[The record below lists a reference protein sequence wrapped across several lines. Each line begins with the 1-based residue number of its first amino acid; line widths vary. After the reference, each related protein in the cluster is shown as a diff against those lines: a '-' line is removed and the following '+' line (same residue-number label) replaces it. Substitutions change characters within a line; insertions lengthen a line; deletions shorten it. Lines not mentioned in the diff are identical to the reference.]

1 MQRLEGLCPLSSP
14 SGESATVPVLSGGP
28 HTDLAMRVCILLIFT
43 LLNGCFANEKQT
55 VSAEPPY
62 EAGAV
67 NPPQCSASVTGINA
81 DALLNAAPCHRL
93 SEYGLFIDPSEPRL
107 HPRAPGII
115 YRLNSTLFSDH
126 ARKYRWLFL
135 PTSDGE
141 VQPAHYSAEGPLD
154 FPVGTV
160 LVKVFAL
167 PSDTSD
173 TDLDSEEI
181 VEVRLLIHR
190 ADGWL
195 GLPYR
200 WHAELGDGYFL
211 GSGDTLSRTLVH
223 DGLTIDVQ
231 YSVPTY
237 GSCRTCH
244 NDNGQM
250 VPIGPK
256 ARHLNSLI
264 SVPGATPQNQ
274 LSWWSDQGLLQEL
287 PVDISHLPLAPD
299 WRDATA
305 RLQDR
310 AKAYLDINCAHC
322 HSDNGAAALSG
333 LRLEYFRT
341 SIDYT
346 HGVCNSAH
354 GWRGGGF
361 DIWPGR
367 GEDSSLPLRM
377 ELNGAADRMP
387 PLGRSVADG
396 EAVELIRRWIDS
408 LPATE
413 CGSG

>member
-1 MQRLEGLCPLSSP
+1 M
-14 SGESATVPVLSGGP
+14 SGGQ
-28 HTDLAMRVCILLIFT
+28 HTEPAMRVCLLLFVT
-43 LLNGCFANEKQT
+43 LL
-55 VSAEPPY
+55 SACAGDTEQPNSSEPPY

-67 NPPQCSASVTGINA
+67 NPPQCSASVSGINV

-93 SEYGLFIDPSEPRL
+93 SEYGLFLDPAEPRQQ
-107 HPRAPGII
+107 PQNPGIA
-115 YRLNSTLFSDH
+115 YRLNSSLFSDH

-135 PTSDGE
+135 PTTDGV
-141 VQPAHYSAEGPLD
+141 VQPARYSAEGPLA

-160 LVKVFAL
+160 LVKVFTL
-167 PSDTSD
+167 PSDTAV
-173 TDLDSEEI
+173 TEPDSEEI

-200 WHAELGDGYFL
+200 WHTDLGDGYFL

-256 ARHLNSLI
+256 ARHLNRLVNTESALT
-264 SVPGATPQNQ
+264 VNQ
-274 LSWWSDQGLLQEL
+274 LNWWAEQGLLLGL
-287 PVDISHLPLAPD
+287 PDDITHLPLAPD
-299 WRDATA
+299 WRNAAA

-322 HSDNGAAALSG
+322 HSDGGAAALSG

-341 SIDYT
+341 AIDYS

-367 GEDSSLPLRM
+367 GDDSSLPLRM

-387 PLGRSVADG
+387 PLGRSVADSK
-396 EAVELIRRWIDS
+396 AVELIRRWIDS